1 MLFFKAGN
9 LSFFLVGSLSFVS
22 GEGESACCV
31 VLTLGT
37 LIKLALDVL
46 SWAYTNRAMLQ
57 TFIEFEFDVFL
68 LYAEHILLL
77 SLIQASTLPSSTAAV
92 IFAIGA
98 LAGGKI
104 QIVTVSTRAI
114 QRLVGTRHWEKGP
127 PVFACDL
134 PVGNVSSCL

>member
-1 MLFFKAGN
+1 
-9 LSFFLVGSLSFVS
+9 
-22 GEGESACCV
+22 
-31 VLTLGT
+31 
-37 LIKLALDVL
+37 
-46 SWAYTNRAMLQ
+46 MLQ

-104 QIVTVSTRAI
+104 QTVTVSTRAV

>member
-1 MLFFKAGN
+1 M
-9 LSFFLVGSLSFVS
+9 SFVS